1 MAPNSDWLAN
11 MFLIVFLFG
20 VVFTVV
26 SLLLGVGHVGGGH
39 VGGHSIHFDLPG
51 HHADFDIHF
60 GAHGAAHADGHGAA
74 HANGGHGDAVDHGP
88 GFLNMPTIMAFI
100 TWFGGAGYI
109 FTRALGIGAVF
120 AVPMALL
127 SGLTGGTIM
136 FVLLSRLLWPMM
148 SKPMSRADYHLP
160 GTSARVVSPIRAG
173 GVGEIVYSKGSSRFT
188 AGARSVD
195 EEPVARGE
203 EVVILRYDRGIAY
216 VQRVE
221 SILNE
226 RGGEAVTSG

>member
-1 MAPNSDWLAN
+1 MAPSSDWLAN

-26 SLLLGVGHVGGGH
+26 SLLLGVGHVGGAH
-39 VGGHSIHFDLPG
+39 VGGHTIHIDLPG
-51 HHADFDIHF
+51 QHADFHIHV
-60 GAHGAAHADGHGAA
+60 GGDGHAS
-74 HANGGHGDAVDHGP
+74 GHGDAVDHGP

-100 TWFGGAGYI
+100 TWFGGAGYV
-109 FTRALGIGAVF
+109 FTRTLGLGAVF

-148 SKPMSRADYHLP
+148 SKPMSRADYSLP

-173 GVGEIVYSKGSSRFT
+173 GVGEIVYSKGGSRFT

-195 EEPVARGE
+195 GQPVARGE
-203 EVVILRYDRGIAY
+203 EVVILRYERGLAY

-226 RGGEAVTSG
+226 SNERGGEVKLA